1 MVSDMSSHDKY
12 YDDDDDEYDDADDNA
27 YQGCH

>member
-1 MVSDMSSHDKY
+1 MVSDMSSHDKD